1 MFCGWS
7 QKIAE
12 HDHLE
17 AEEVEGANDFL
28 RATTQE
34 SETLRRR
41 GPARRGLTA
50 TAPAQ
55 GNSAV

>member
-1 MFCGWS
+1 MPCGWL